1 MAERTGKSLSDDVFR
16 EVPGWACPSVTL
28 WETFLQ
34 GKSWGKTSLPQ
45 EGLAWVLRSEIP
57 PLTNEEGGQGGRM
70 LLREALEPTGRLAQA
85 NWEDRVICS
94 FYQYFRGTSKPD
106 RGIVANKVDKKICPP
121 GAYVI
126 VARDRHGT

>member
-1 MAERTGKSLSDDVFR
+1 MAERTGKSLSDDVFC

-34 GKSWGKTSLPQ
+34 GKSWGKTSLP
-45 EGLAWVLRSEIP
+45 
-57 PLTNEEGGQGGRM
+57 LTNEEGGQGGRM
-70 LLREALEPTGRLAQA
+70 LLREALEPTGQLAQA
-85 NWEDRVICS
+85 NWED
-94 FYQYFRGTSKPD
+94 RGTSKPD

-121 GAYVI
+121 GAYII